1 MKNLLDNFQSQTV
14 NILIVDDR
22 QENLTAMES
31 VLAAP
36 DRQLFLA
43 DSGYKALELLLE
55 NDFALVLLD
64 VQMPEMDGFETA
76 KLMRGA
82 ERTRHIPIIFV
93 TAISKDER
101 HIFEGYTAGAVDYIF
116 KPVDPQILIS
126 KVDIFVD
133 LFRQKE
139 LLKIKNVQLKMQMD
153 MLQQAKDDAIRAN
166 RAKSVFLA
174 NMSHE
179 IRTPMNGIIGMSNLL
194 LETHLSKEQLEYS
207 EMILHSADSLL
218 KIINDILDFSKIEAQ
233 KLELTT
239 FPFEIRKLIHETLRA
254 LSFRAL
260 EKNIALLYHISDEIP
275 QVVIGDPDRLRQI
288 LINLIG
294 NSIKFTENGFV
305 YVSITPEWQN
315 DDQICLKLNITD
327 TGIGIPPEK
336 QENIFDA
343 FTQVDNSIS
352 RKFGGTGLG
361 LAISSQLVV
370 LMNGKIWVESP
381 ANHNT
386 ENTYTIVQE
395 GKLSEK
401 PTDFLKQNPET
412 PGSSFIFTIVLKQA
426 IDETESADDH
436 LPDLTTMDH
445 PENTQSLHILL
456 AEDNHVNQKLA
467 YRVLEKMGHSIEI
480 AENGQIALDLFK
492 NDAFDLI
499 LMDVMM
505 PEMDGLTATRNIRE
519 MEKNQN
525 KHIPIIALTANAI
538 KGDKEECLLAGMDG
552 YVAKPLR
559 IDELKHVI
567 SQVVAGKTV
576 R

>member
-1 MKNLLDNFQSQTV
+1 MKNLLDNSQSQNV

-153 MLQQAKDDAIRAN
+153 LLQQAKDDAIRAN

-194 LETHLSKEQLEYS
+194 LETRLSQEQLEYS
-207 EMILHSADSLL
+207 NMILHSADSLL
-218 KIINDILDFSKIEAQ
+218 IIINDILDFSKIEAQ

-239 FPFEIRKLIHETLRA
+239 LIFQLRKLVIETLRTM
-254 LSFRAL
+254 SFKAL
-260 EKNIALLYHISDEIP
+260 EKNIALLFHISDEIP
-275 QVVIGDPDRLRQI
+275 QMLIGDPDRLRQI

-294 NSIKFTENGFV
+294 NAIKFTENGFV
-305 YVSITPEWQN
+305 SVSIAAEWQN
-315 DDQICLKLNITD
+315 ADQICLKINITD

-336 QENIFDA
+336 QDNIFDA
-343 FTQVDNSIS
+343 FTQVDTSVS

-361 LAISSQLVV
+361 LAITSQLVQ
-370 LMNGKIWVESP
+370 LMNGNIWVESP
-381 ANHNT
+381 ANFDTGHQ
-386 ENTYTIVQE
+386 YAVVQE
-395 GKLSEK
+395 GKLKEQM
-401 PTDFLKQNPET
+401 TDFLNDLPDT
-412 PGSSFIFTIVLKQA
+412 SGSSFIFTILLKQS
-426 IDETESADDH
+426 IDETESAENK
-436 LPDLTTMDH
+436 LPDSAESDY
-445 PENTQSLHILL
+445 PVNTQSLRILL

-467 YRVLEKMGHSIEI
+467 SRVLEKMGHSIKI

-519 MEKNQN
+519 MEKIQN
-525 KHIPIIALTANAI
+525 EHIPIIALTANAI

-559 IDELKHVI
+559 VNELKHVI
-567 SQVVAGKTV
+567 SQVIARKTG

>member
-1 MKNLLDNFQSQTV
+1 MKNLLDNSQSQNV

-31 VLAAP
+31 VLTAP

-139 LLKIKNVQLKMQMD
+139 LLKIKNVQLKMQMNL
-153 MLQQAKDDAIRAN
+153 LQQAKDDAIRAN

-194 LETHLSKEQLEYS
+194 LETRLSQEQLEYS
-207 EMILHSADSLL
+207 NMILHSADSLL
-218 KIINDILDFSKIEAQ
+218 IIINDILDFSKIEAQ

-239 FPFEIRKLIHETLRA
+239 LIFQLRKLVIETLRTM
-254 LSFRAL
+254 SFKAL
-260 EKNIALLYHISDEIP
+260 EKNIALMFHISDEIP
-275 QVVIGDPDRLRQI
+275 QMLIGDPDRLRQI

-294 NSIKFTENGFV
+294 NAIKFTENGFV
-305 YVSITPEWQN
+305 SVRITPEWQN
-315 DDQICLKLNITD
+315 DDQICLKINITD

-336 QENIFDA
+336 QDNIFDA
-343 FTQVDNSIS
+343 FTQVDTSVS

-361 LAISSQLVV
+361 LAITSQLVQ
-370 LMNGKIWVESP
+370 LMNGNIWVESP
-381 ANHNT
+381 ANFDTGHQ
-386 ENTYTIVQE
+386 YAVVQG
-395 GKLSEK
+395 GKLKEQMS
-401 PTDFLKQNPET
+401 DFLNDLPDT
-412 PGSSFIFTIVLKQA
+412 PGSSFIFTILLKQS
-426 IDETESADDH
+426 IDVTESAENN
-436 LPDLTTMDH
+436 LPDSAESDH
-445 PENTQSLHILL
+445 PVDFQSLRILL

-467 YRVLEKMGHSIEI
+467 SRVLEKMGHSIKI

-505 PEMDGLTATRNIRE
+505 PEMDGLTATRCIRE
-519 MEKNQN
+519 MEKIQN
-525 KHIPIIALTANAI
+525 EHIPIIALTANAI

-559 IDELKHVI
+559 INELKHVI
-567 SQVVAGKTV
+567 SQVLARKTGK
-576 R
+576 